1 MKQTAFII
9 LLIIIFT
16 SCSND
21 LFDVLNK
28 NNIVPAVSKPNVTSF
43 KAENEIIIDWSEDA
57 GADSYC
63 LYRDLN
69 PDGTFAA
76 KIYQGNNLSYI
87 DDQTVDGIRY
97 YYKLSKMK
105 GLKEFDK
112 SDSVMGVGSAT
123 VCDAYEN
130 NDTKDQAKE
139 FVNTVDANIFYY
151 KDAPGNT
158 LEDTDWYWVTIGPRQ
173 YMTISITLGN
183 KLSDND
189 ITFGLEGASPINII
203 SNHTYEIR
211 NTDYSTRQFR
221 FVIAIN
227 RDNFLASSVA
237 AGGRLGFY
245 QIQFVQINNLGL

>member
-1 MKQTAFII
+1 MKQSAFII
-9 LLIIIFT
+9 LLIIILS

-28 NNIVPAVSKPNVTSF
+28 NNIEPAISKPNVTSF
-43 KAENEIIIDWSEDA
+43 KAENEIIVDWAGDS

-76 KIYQGNNLSYI
+76 KIYQGNSLSYI
-87 DDQTVDGIRY
+87 DDQTIDGTRY

-112 SDSVMGVGSAT
+112 SDCVMGVGSAI

-130 NDTKDQAKE
+130 DDTKDMAKE
-139 FVNTVDANIFYY
+139 FVNTLDANIFYY
-151 KDAPGNT
+151 KDASGNT

-173 YMTISITLGN
+173 YMTIRITLVSN
-183 KLSDND
+183 LSNQE

-203 SNHTYEIR
+203 SNNTYEIR
-211 NTDYSTRQFR
+211 NNDYSTRQFR

-227 RDNFLASSVA
+227 RDNFLGSSSPS
-237 AGGRLGFY
+237 GGRLGFY